1 MKRITT
7 SLLALGIASLGF
19 LGCAEKTTTKSE
31 TEVSTPTGKTT
42 ITTEKEVKKSGENP
56 PPVRQ

>member
-31 TEVSTPTGKTT
+31 TEVSTPQGKTT
-42 ITTEKEVKKSGENP
+42 ITTEKEIKKSGENP
-56 PPVRQ
+56 PPVR